1 MAKGLK
7 KENKYQI
14 VQVVLLLAALTLFPL
29 MYFTVWPL
37 IYFSAFISGI
47 LLDIELGF
55 MSMFLITLFLSIF
68 VERKGVYEQLKDADA
83 DVEKKSLAIFWV
95 LGLLIIGFAALGYIA
110 SGVVLSFGIQL
121 FLIGMFNLLRFL
133 NENLLRSENNFL
145 KLFYKTE
152 NTTLAISIL
161 TCLSLS
167 VMVLCGYCDL
177 AFAISF
183 GTPLLGVSLI
193 LKLGMFLYDRYK
205 KGKQQTEIVLTD
217 NSNENK
223 NPNSNLG
230 LNNNKD
236 NQKDNHFPPQGDDNK
251 ENKETELK
259 NQKEQTL
266 GENK

>member
-1 MAKGLK
+1 MFLVILFSSIFIEQKGLYEELK
-7 KENKYQI
+7 HVKE
-14 VQVVLLLAALTLFPL
+14 F
-29 MYFTVWPL
+29 
-37 IYFSAFISGI
+37 G
-47 LLDIELGF
+47 
-55 MSMFLITLFLSIF
+55 LSVPI
-68 VERKGVYEQLKDADA
+68 
-83 DVEKKSLAIFWV
+83 V
-95 LGLLIIGFAALGYIA
+95 LGLVILVFAALGYIA

-133 NENLLRSENNFL
+133 NENVGSQEKEFL

-177 AFAISF
+177 VFAISF

-205 KGKQQTEIVLTD
+205 KAKKQAEVLLADVD
-217 NSNENK
+217 NNNENK
-223 NPNSNLG
+223 NLDLNLN

-236 NQKDNHFPPQGDDNK
+236 NQKDNHFPPQGNDNEK
-251 ENKETELK
+251 NKETNLNDPSGSGSK
-259 NQKEQTL
+259 
-266 GENK
+266 